1 MFRKSIFSV
10 KNIKK
15 GDKFSKRNIDTFR
28 ANVGIKAINYFRMIG
43 KKAKKNIKKNTPI
56 FENDIIA

>member
-28 ANVGIKAINYFRMIG
+28 ANVGITNNYFRMIG
-43 KKAKKNIKKNTPI
+43 KS
-56 FENDIIA
+56 